1 MNKNDYIIRLE
12 TPADYRTVENINRE
26 AFWNLSVPGANE
38 HYFAHIMRDHADFIH
53 ELDFV
58 IEVDG
63 KIIAS
68 IMYTKSKLINE
79 SGMEKDI
86 LSFGPICVLP
96 EYQRMGYGKI
106 LIEHSFAKAL
116 EMGYDTVVIFGNPDN
131 YVSRGFKSCI
141 RYNVC
146 LEGDIFPTAL
156 LVKELREGVLDG
168 QKWYYHESSVIES
181 LNDEEKF
188 KLFDAEFPPKIKA
201 WQPSQEE
208 FFIHSHSVFKNNK

>member
-1 MNKNDYIIRLE
+1 
-12 TPADYRTVENINRE
+12 
-26 AFWNLSVPGANE
+26 
-38 HYFAHIMRDHADFIH
+38 MRDHDDFVP

-63 KIIAS
+63 KVIAS
-68 IMYTKSKLINE
+68 IMYTKSKLIDE
-79 SGMEKDI
+79 YGTEKVI

-106 LIEHSFAKAL
+106 LIEHSFAKAA
-116 EMGYDTVVIFGNPDN
+116 EMGYDTVVIFGNPNN

-146 LEGDIFPTAL
+146 LEGDIFPAVL
-156 LVKELREGVLDG
+156 LVKELREGVFDG
-168 QKWYYHESSVIES
+168 RRWYYHESPVCEM
-181 LNDEEKF
+181 LNDEEKIN
-188 KLFDAEFPPKIKA
+188 LFDAEFPPKIKA

-208 FFIHSHSVFKNNK
+208 FFIHSHSIIRK

>member
-1 MNKNDYIIRLE
+1 MNKSDYIIRLE

-38 HYFAHIMRDHADFIH
+38 HYRAHVMRNHADFVP

-63 KIIAS
+63 KVIAS
-68 IMYTKSKLINE
+68 IMYTKSKLVDE
-79 SGMEKDI
+79 SGKEKEI

-106 LIEHSFAKAL
+106 LIERSFAKAV

-131 YVSRGFKSCI
+131 YVSRGFKSSS

-146 LEGDIFPTAL
+146 LESDIFPAAL

-168 QKWYYHESSVIES
+168 RKWYYYESSVSELI
-181 LNDEEKF
+181 NDEEKF
-188 KLFDAEFPPKIKA
+188 KLFDAEFPPKVKE
-201 WQPSQEE
+201 WKPSQEE
-208 FFIHSHSVFKNNK
+208 FFIHSHSFIRQ

>member
-38 HYFAHIMRDHADFIH
+38 HYLAHVMRNHVDFVP

-58 IEVDG
+58 IEVNG
-63 KIIAS
+63 KVIAS

-96 EYQRMGYGKI
+96 EYQRMGYGKV
-106 LIEHSFAKAL
+106 LIEHSFAKAIEL
-116 EMGYDTVVIFGNPDN
+116 GYDAIVIFGNPDN

-168 QKWYYHESSVIES
+168 QKWYYHESSVSEL
-181 LNDEEKF
+181 LNDEEKI
-188 KLFDAEFPPKIKA
+188 KLFDSEFPYKIKA

-208 FFIHSHSVFKNNK
+208 FYIHSHSVIRQ